1 MSDENDS
8 ADNTETTIVHAM
20 TPSEA
25 LNPGDS
31 DTREDENSTDQRTN
45 QHTDN
50 TDNTD
55 NSDSVDHTDQSERSE
70 QFNQSDQNEQ
80 NDDESEPDG
89 DDTNDNLSSQLIP
102 SADDQVRRSPASSD
116 ETPAPT
122 PTHSAPAPAPAPHDE
137 PDTASMNSAI
147 DASHSEFTT
156 AFDIIGEMGDTLEDA
171 KSVFLN
177 PSMVKI
183 DREAFEGYLQ
193 NLKKMLPVQLE
204 RASALM
210 RQAEKQLS
218 KAHESSEAIIRQAHH
233 QANSIIADAR
243 QRADYLSGHE
253 HVTDMARQKAD
264 AIIRDAERRA
274 AKISDGSDQY
284 SQDMLTGL
292 SEQLTKLSRDVQG
305 GLQVLDQRREQARA
319 QLDDNH
325 RTALTGRDRL
335 QNPEK
340 REDQ

>member
-25 LNPGDS
+25 LNPSDS
-31 DTREDENSTDQRTN
+31 DTNETASSEN
-45 QHTDN
+45 QHSDNSGN
-50 TDNTD
+50 TDSAD
-55 NSDSVDHTDQSERSE
+55 NAGHTDQSDQSE
-70 QFNQSDQNEQ
+70 QSVQASHA
-80 NDDESEPDG
+80 DD

-102 SADDQVRRSPASSD
+102 SADDQVRRSPANSD
-116 ETPAPT
+116 ETPAPA
-122 PTHSAPAPAPAPHDE
+122 PAHDPAPAPAPAPHDE
-137 PDTASMNSAI
+137 PDTASMNSTI

-284 SQDMLTGL
+284 SQDMLNGL

-319 QLDDNH
+319 QLDDTH
-325 RTALTGRDRL
+325 RAALAGRDRL
-335 QNPEK
+335 QNTEK